1 MTHFSN
7 QISTVRPF
15 VLFLSFYLTLTLF
28 LSFSFP
34 FFSFTFSNSL
44 LFSLFRSLY
53 IYLVSLLRFTLLEW
67 GGRISIYKCDRCYG
81 FKNVFILY
89 LINNN
94 LRTWIL
100 LIFKLFFIST
110 FISSTNGTI
119 HIYFWDFDII
129 ACFSLLIVNNIT
141 SA

>member
-7 QISTVRPF
+7 QIYSRSPVRS
-15 VLFLSFYLTLTLF
+15 LSFLLSHSHSLF
-28 LSFSFP
+28 VILLSLFSFLY
-34 FFSFTFSNSL
+34 FSII
-44 LFSLFRSLY
+44 FSLSVLY